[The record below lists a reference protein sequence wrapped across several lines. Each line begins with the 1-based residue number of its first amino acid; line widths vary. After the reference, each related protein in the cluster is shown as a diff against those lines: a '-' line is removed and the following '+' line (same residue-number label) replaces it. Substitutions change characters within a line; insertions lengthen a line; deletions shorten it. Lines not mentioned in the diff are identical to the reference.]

1 MKRRLFTILSGL
13 SLLLFVAVAVL
24 WVRGYSVVDVLHWS
38 ASSDTS
44 SGAGHRDDWR
54 LISGRGVINWVVD
67 REEWESLDQR
77 HPLLGRPQTV
87 EGFAHYTTPPSKLG
101 VRRDTW
107 WQWFGFAYNE
117 STRGMAPTSWIRTRG
132 LRVPHWFLLGT
143 AALTPG
149 LWALVWL
156 RSYRRARLGLCPSC
170 GYDLRATPGRCPE
183 CGGVM
188 GEGATGVAS

>member
-1 MKRRLFTILSGL
+1 MKRHLINLLTIV
-13 SLLLFVAVAVL
+13 SLLLLVGEAAAWARDRDHFVFTTGERL
-24 WVRGYSVVDVLHWS
+24 WSIRWGAAGILVRTVRQWPGTV
-38 ASSDTS
+38 
-44 SGAGHRDDWR
+44 
-54 LISGRGVINWVVD
+54 
-67 REEWESLDQR
+67 
-77 HPLLGRPQTV
+77 GRPQTV
-87 EGFAHYTTPPSKLG
+87 EGFAHYATPPSKLG

-132 LRVPHWFLLGT
+132 LRVPHWFLLGA

-183 CGGVM
+183 CGAVPDSAGVETV
-188 GEGATGVAS
+188 GR